1 MSDANKGLSGRKR
14 RVGAMR
20 GLISLAVIFF
30 VALSAQAFSKTT
42 IECKVNEVGY
52 ETEKGDWIPQPQ
64 ASYPTYTITFEEDAG
79 SIEKYKVLDHTTGCF
94 ELVFDDEGTSNEI
107 ALFLYC
113 FRKCNIRRHE
123 GCVPRPSD
131 LYAEEANFSWIGINR
146 RDGRFQNTVL
156 LFDRVTERT
165 GNRLKKWKGFCEK
178 VEKKF

>member
-1 MSDANKGLSGRKR
+1 
-14 RVGAMR
+14 MR

-30 VALSAQAFSKTT
+30 LALSAQAFSKTT

-52 ETEKGDWIPQPQ
+52 ETEKGDWIPQSQ

-94 ELVFDDEGTSNEI
+94 DLIFDDEGTSNEI

-113 FRKCNIRRHE
+113 FKKCSQFRHE

-131 LYAEEANFSWIGINR
+131 LDAEEVNISWIGINR
-146 RDGRFQNTVL
+146 RDGRFLKTVL
-156 LFDRVTERT
+156 LSSRVTERT
-165 GNRLKKWKGFCEK
+165 GKKLKKWKGVCEK